1 MSEGRSL
8 VPPPAPPM
16 RTEDA
21 FFDLLVE
28 TLEGLDR
35 PARGQFLQ
43 RFFRQI
49 AQVELDADASLDFWN
64 RAVERQREL
73 SESAGRAVSL
83 KSALISVLAAT
94 DKLRLPILME
104 YEDLKRLQVNAAT
117 DELTGLYNR
126 RLFEEYFAKEL
137 NRAQRYSHHLA
148 LVILDLHQFKE
159 VNDRYGHL
167 EGDRVLQSVG
177 RTLWKTLRASDYAF
191 RIGGDE
197 FALLLPETHPE
208 QAATISRRVRTNFE
222 ELVGPLKLEPPPT
235 LDYGIAV
242 FPIDGEQ
249 RETLLGAAD
258 ERLYQ
263 MKRAEGRAPASPEP
277 RAGARPAPPPPQ
289 PPKSAPAA
297 PKVPPPPRGER
308 RKWERVSLTGTRAY
322 ATLGGEGGRSV
333 PVIDLSY
340 GGVALELER
349 PEDTP
354 AVFQAVLHVPIL
366 PPVKV
371 SLRRSYVKPGAG
383 KTARVGCAFVS

>member
-1 MSEGRSL
+1 
-8 VPPPAPPM
+8 M

-49 AQVELDADASLDFWN
+49 AQVDLDAESSLDFWN

-73 SESAGRAVSL
+73 TESAGRAVSL

-94 DKLRLPILME
+94 DKLRLPVLME

-137 NRAQRYSHHLA
+137 NRAQRYGHHLA

-208 QAATISRRVRTNFE
+208 QAAAISRRVRANFE

-235 LDYGIAV
+235 LDYGVAV
-242 FPIDGEQ
+242 FPLDGEQ
-249 RETLLGAAD
+249 REVLMGTAD

-263 MKRAEGRAPASPEP
+263 MKRAEGRAPLAPEVREP
-277 RAGARPAPPPPQ
+277 ARPAPPPPK
-289 PPKSAPAA
+289 PSKVAPAA
-297 PKVPPPPRGER
+297 PKAPPEAPRGER
-308 RKWERVSLTGTRAY
+308 RKWERVTLAGTRAY
-322 ATLGGEGGRSV
+322 ATLGGEAGRSV

-340 GGVALELER
+340 GGVALELEQ
-349 PEDTP
+349 PEETP

-371 SLRRSYVKPGAG
+371 SLRRAYVRPGTG